1 MLYGVAEN
9 ILFIVKHFKNYLAM
23 GIFES
28 QEFVFDLICDK
39 FSDVSGIRTG
49 IEEDT
54 VVYAKNGTNLWM
66 KICDE
71 LKIRANF
78 VPHLMTIEDY
88 VHEWSSIIAKHN
100 TARTLFVERLQKF
113 VEEKTG
119 HIYAPDEL
127 LCSELL
133 PKPIDE
139 ATVTKLGRQQYLREE
154 MAYALAVDNLK
165 NAVRNRY
172 NYFKYKASFSE
183 AKTITKLADVLF
195 GKEYPVL

>member
-1 MLYGVAEN
+1 
-9 ILFIVKHFKNYLAM
+9 M
-23 GIFES
+23 GISETH
-28 QEFVFDLICDK
+28 EFIYDLVSDK

-54 VVYAKNGTNLWM
+54 VVFSKNGMYLWM

-78 VPHLMTIEDY
+78 VPHLMTIEDF

-100 TARTLFVERLQKF
+100 DARAVFVERLQKF
-113 VEEKTG
+113 ISEKTG

-139 ATVTKLGRQQYLREE
+139 KTVTKLGRQQFLREE
-154 MAYALAVDNLK
+154 MAYANKLGTLK

-172 NYFKYKASFSE
+172 NYFKYCTPFYE
-183 AKTITKLADVLF
+183 ANTINKLTDVLF
-195 GKEYPVL
+195 GKEYPIL

>member
-1 MLYGVAEN
+1 
-9 ILFIVKHFKNYLAM
+9 M
-23 GIFES
+23 GISETH
-28 QEFVFDLICDK
+28 EFIYDLVSDK

-54 VVYAKNGTNLWM
+54 VVYAKNGMNLWL

-88 VHEWSSIIAKHN
+88 VHEWSSVIAKHN
-100 TARTLFVERLQKF
+100 AARTVFVERLQKF
-113 VEEKTG
+113 IEEKTG
-119 HIYAPDEL
+119 HIYQPDEP

-133 PKPIDE
+133 PSPVDE
-139 ATVTKLGRQQYLREE
+139 ATVTKLGKQQFHREE

-172 NYFKYKASFSE
+172 NYFKYKE
-183 AKTITKLADVLF
+183 AFFKAKNINQLTDLLF
-195 GKEYPVL
+195 GKEYPIL

>member
-1 MLYGVAEN
+1 
-9 ILFIVKHFKNYLAM
+9 M
-23 GIFES
+23 GISES
-28 QEFVFDLICDK
+28 QEFVFDLVCDK

-54 VVYAKNGTNLWM
+54 VVFSKNGIKLWM

-88 VHEWSSIIAKHN
+88 VHQWSEIIAKHN
-100 TARTLFVERLQKF
+100 ANRKVFVERLQKF
-113 VEEKTG
+113 ISKKTG
-119 HIYAPDEL
+119 HFYDPDEL
-127 LCSELL
+127 LCSELA

-139 ATVTKLGRQQYLREE
+139 ETATKLGRQQFHREE
-154 MAYALAVDNLK
+154 MAFALAVDNLK

-172 NYFKYKASFSE
+172 NYFKYSSAYYE
-183 AKTITKLADVLF
+183 AKSINQIADVLF
-195 GKEYPVL
+195 GKNYVSFT